1 MIQLVSVRTNDL
13 LSKEVGATR
22 TCTASCWE
30 MGFGVLLDAMTAPMV
45 LTPADNVG
53 LQPEAMALDPKAAQ
67 AAVQESP
74 CPIGWNF

>member
-1 MIQLVSVRTNDL
+1 
-13 LSKEVGATR
+13 
-22 TCTASCWE
+22 